1 MILVVQLPNIS
12 DVPTDVFLMVL
23 SLVRFR
29 ELSILGFVPHPVV
42 VLGPFASWVEVVL
55 EETDLRIV
63 IKDLLSLCIR
73 Q

>member
-1 MILVVQLPNIS
+1 MILVVQLPHIS
-12 DVPTDVFLMVL
+12 DVPADILLMVL

-29 ELSILGFVPHPVV
+29 ELTFRSLVPHPVV
-42 VLGPFASWVEVVL
+42 FFSPLASWVEVVL

-63 IKDLLSLCIR
+63 IEDLLSLCIG